1 MQTIEH
7 VNDLERAAYI
17 TNDPTAALLARI
29 AKLEA
34 ENEALEN
41 ENYDLRES
49 LAKYEM
55 ES

>member
-1 MQTIEH
+1 MQTIEI
-7 VNDLERAAYI
+7 ERAAYI

-29 AKLEA
+29 ASLESI
-34 ENEALEN
+34 NESLEN

-49 LAKYEM
+49 LDKYEM

>member
-1 MQTIEH
+1 MQTIE
-7 VNDLERAAYI
+7 LERAAYI

-29 AKLEA
+29 DELEFI
-34 ENEALEN
+34 NKSLEN